1 MSNKYIQAIME
12 KGSANDALTAHRNL
26 ALAQGRGGD
35 AIMMHHAKGMQ
46 LKGLPKSPSEMT
58 EEERQAILAK
68 GCFTANTMIQT
79 PDGEKEISRIK
90 KGDKIIS
97 YEDGKKTVEFVKST
111 ITYPPS
117 IVWDFELSNGTV
129 VSSTEH
135 HTMLTTDGWMKFGD
149 IVVGTT
155 KLVLINEKNSVT
167 VLHKSN
173 SRRELVYNLKTTGS
187 HNFIANGLVAHNY
200 TFARKFRSILST
212 LSEKL
217 SVIDSHKPLEVSF

>member
-1 MSNKYIQAIME
+1 MSNQYIQAIME

-46 LKGLPKSPSEMT
+46 LKGLPQNPANLDQMT
-58 EEERQAILAK
+58 EDEKRAHIRSQ

-97 YEDGKKTVEFVKST
+97 YENGKKTVEFVKST

-117 IVWDFELSNGTV
+117 IVWDFALSNGTV
-129 VSSTEH
+129 VSSTDH
-135 HTMLTTDGWMKFGD
+135 HTMLS
-149 IVVGTT
+149 
-155 KLVLINEKNSVT
+155 LENSV
-167 VLHKSN
+167 L
-173 SRRELVYNLKTTGS
+173 
-187 HNFIANGLVAHNY
+187 F
-200 TFARKFRSILST
+200 
-212 LSEKL
+212 
-217 SVIDSHKPLEVSF
+217 